1 MRHSRPSP
9 NARSAG
15 MTQPIPP
22 APPKPPAGPPS
33 HRKAWIVCGVLLAV
47 AVALY
52 WYFRPRPKPE
62 AEPVAPPTHSSTGP
76 AAADPPAGAANAVKA
91 VAENPVQRVANAG
104 LPPAPVPPKRQEP
117 PVKET
122 KKDKKKEEEKEKERE
137 TKQHRKQIDDFFAAQ
152 PLPRLMFKF
161 IPEEWEYLKKDP
173 RRYADAMMI
182 DLETEEIFKGVA
194 VKCKGSAGSF
204 QGPEQRPGLTVSMN
218 KYKGAERWHGFLKF
232 HLNNSV
238 QDGTYLMEQIAGE
251 MARAAGVPASR
262 CAHVLLKWQGRDMGM
277 YVFKEAFDLDFLS
290 HFYKNPEGD
299 LYDGG
304 FVREIDMSTEKDQG
318 EPMQRENLR
327 ELIAASQE
335 PNLEKRWARLEKILD
350 VDEYLSF
357 TAIESLTCH
366 WDGYNFNRNNY
377 RFYFDVTTGKAQ
389 FFLHG
394 TDQTFGDVNFPV
406 TRDPGSLVGGAVMSN
421 PAWKKGYRDRVEKI
435 YQEVLKPIDWPGR
448 VTEIGEK
455 VKADLEKVNPALV
468 KDFNARMVDARNR
481 VTARIAAVGKQLGDM
496 PKPVKFDE
504 KSLAALTAGDWQPQ
518 GPAAAIDTATRDGK
532 TCLHIRA
539 DGETSASW
547 RKTVSL
553 PAGRYR
559 FEARLVT
566 AGVVGSK
573 TPTGDGAG
581 LRISGGSRTAPNA
594 LTGDSGWQETGFDI
608 ETPGGDVV
616 LVAEL
621 RATKGDVWFDRDSL
635 RLRQVK

>member
-1 MRHSRPSP
+1 
-9 NARSAG
+9 
-15 MTQPIPP
+15 MTQPIPA
-22 APPKPPAGPPS
+22 APPKPPAAPQS
-33 HRKAWIVCGVLLAV
+33 RRNVWIKCGVLLAV

-52 WYFRPRPKPE
+52 WYFKPRPKTDGELTP
-62 AEPVAPPTHSSTGP
+62 APTHSFNEP
-76 AAADPPAGAANAVKA
+76 VVAPVAAEAN
-91 VAENPVQRVANAG
+91 PIQRVANAG
-104 LPPAPVPPKRQEP
+104 LPPAPPKPPL
-117 PVKET
+117 KET
-122 KKDKKKEEEKEKERE
+122 KKEKKKDEEKEKEYE
-137 TKQHRKQIDDFFAAQ
+137 PKQHRKQSDEFFAAQ
-152 PLPRLMFKF
+152 SVPRLMFKF
-161 IPEEWEYLKKDP
+161 TPEEWEYLKKDP

-182 DLETEEIFKGVA
+182 DLDTEEIFKGVA

-218 KYKGAERWHGFLKF
+218 KYKGAERWRGFLKF
-232 HLNNSV
+232 HLNNAV

-262 CAHVLLKWQGRDMGM
+262 CAHALVKWQGRDMGL
-277 YVFKEAFDLDFLS
+277 YVFKEAFDEDFLS
-290 HFYKNPEGD
+290 HFYQNPEGD

-304 FVREIDMSTEKDQG
+304 FVRELDLNTEKDEG

-335 PNLEKRWARLEKILD
+335 PNLERRWARLEKILD

-357 TAIESLTCH
+357 TAMESLTCH

-377 RFYFDVTTGKAQ
+377 RVYFDVTSGKAQ

-394 TDQTFGDVNFPV
+394 TDQTFADANFPV
-406 TRDPGSLVGGAVMSN
+406 TREPGSLVGQAVMSN
-421 PAWKKGYRDRVEKI
+421 PVWKKGYRERVEKI
-435 YQEVLKPIDWPGR
+435 YETVLKPIDWPGR

-455 VKADLEKVNPALV
+455 VKAGVEKVNPQLA
-468 KDFNARMVDARNR
+468 KDFNARMVDGRNR
-481 VTARIAAVGKQLGDM
+481 ITARLAGIAKQLNDV

-518 GPAAAIDTATRDGK
+518 GAAAAIDTATHDGK
-532 TCLHIRA
+532 ASLHIRA
-539 DGETSASW
+539 DGETNASW

-553 PAGRYR
+553 PPGKYR
-559 FEARLVT
+559 FEARLAT
-566 AGVVGSK
+566 AGVVGAK
-573 TPTGDGAG
+573 QPTGEGAG
-581 LRISGGSRTAPNA
+581 VRISGGSRGAPNA
-594 LTGDSGWQETGFDI
+594 VTGDTGWQEIGYDI

-635 RLRQVK
+635 RLRQMK